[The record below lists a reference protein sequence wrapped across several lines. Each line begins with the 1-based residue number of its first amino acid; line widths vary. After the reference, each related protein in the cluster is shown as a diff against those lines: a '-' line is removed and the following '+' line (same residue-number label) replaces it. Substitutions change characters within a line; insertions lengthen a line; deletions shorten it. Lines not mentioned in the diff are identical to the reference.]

1 MTDRTDRYQAM
12 NPLLRLGIEAGPLL
26 VFFAVNASY
35 GIFAATGV
43 FMAAIVVSLGVAY
56 AAARHVPALPLA
68 SGLIVLVFGGLTLYL
83 QNETFIKL
91 KPTIVNALFSAA
103 IFGGMAF
110 GRNWVKTLFGTVAA
124 LSDEGWRLL
133 AVRWGLFFLAMAVLN
148 EIVWRNFST
157 DAWVTFKVFGFLP
170 LTVLFALAQTPL
182 MRRHAAEPRD
192 TA

>member
-1 MTDRTDRYQAM
+1 M

-43 FMAAIVVSLGVAY
+43 FMIAIVASLGVAY
-56 AAARHVPALPLA
+56 AAARHVPALPLV
-68 SGLIVLVFGGLTLYL
+68 SGLIVIVFGGLTLYL

-110 GRNWVKTLFGTVAA
+110 GRNYVKTLFGAMAA
-124 LSDEGWRLL
+124 LDDEGWRLL
-133 AVRWGLFFLAMAVLN
+133 AVRWGFFFAAMAVLN

-157 DAWVTFKVFGFLP
+157 DVWVTFKVFGFLP

-182 MRRHAAEPRD
+182 MRRHAEPRD

>member
-1 MTDRTDRYQAM
+1 M

-56 AAARHVPALPLA
+56 AAARHVPALPLV

-91 KPTIVNALFSAA
+91 KPTIVNVLFSAA

-110 GRNWVKTLFGTVAA
+110 GRNYVKTLFGAMSA

-133 AVRWGLFFLAMAVLN
+133 AIRWGLFFLAMAVLN

-157 DAWVTFKVFGFLP
+157 DAWVTFKTFGFLP
-170 LTVLFALAQTPL
+170 LTVLFALAQAPL
-182 MRRHAAEPRD
+182 MRRHAEPRD

>member
-1 MTDRTDRYQAM
+1 M

-56 AAARHVPALPLA
+56 AAARHVPALPLV

-110 GRNWVKTLFGTVAA
+110 GRNWVKTLFGTITA

-182 MRRHAAEPRD
+182 MRRHAELRD